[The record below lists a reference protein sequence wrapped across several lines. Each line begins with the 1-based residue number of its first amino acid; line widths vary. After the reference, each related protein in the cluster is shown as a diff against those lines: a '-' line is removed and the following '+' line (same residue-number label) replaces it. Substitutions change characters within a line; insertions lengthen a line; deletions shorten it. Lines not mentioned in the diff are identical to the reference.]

1 MITQNVSVSFYL
13 EKTKPNSENK
23 CLIKMVVYCN
33 PNKKRYSTNCHVT
46 ELEWE
51 KLKNANL
58 RDKSLK
64 DIKQV
69 LNQME
74 LKATKAIEK
83 LNPFSFLAFEEIYFG
98 TQKAAAQTSLQ
109 YWFKNYIAE
118 LYSQERI
125 GTAMSYNTTLN
136 SLNLFKKGL
145 HIQDVTPA
153 LLTSYEKF
161 MIAQGKSYT
170 TLGIYLRQLRTII
183 NQTID
188 AGILSADKYPFK
200 KYDIPTSRNIKK
212 ALSEAD
218 VKRILDFQTDDE
230 ELRKA
235 ADFWLLSYLCSG
247 INFADIIQL
256 KPANINGNYLFFIR
270 QKTKLTKKKDLR
282 PIKVGLHP
290 RAIEIIEKYRNK
302 EANAEFLFPI
312 LDNTI
317 GAKTVKYRCQNFIKW
332 VNKRMEKVASELGI
346 EQKVGTYAARHT
358 FSTILKRKGVSTEFI
373 KESLGHSSVAI
384 TENYLDSF
392 ADDTKLEMTNLLT
405 DF

>member
-1 MITQNVSVSFYL
+1 
-13 EKTKPNSENK
+13 
-23 CLIKMVVYCN
+23 MVVYCN

-74 LKATKAIEK
+74 LKAIKAIEK

-218 VKRILDFQTDDE
+218 VKKILDFQTNDE

-270 QKTKLTKKKDLR
+270 QKTKLTKKKDFR

-302 EANAEFLFPI
+302 EANADFLFPI
-312 LDNTI
+312 LDNSI

-332 VNKRMEKVASELGI
+332 VNKRMEKVAGELGI

>member
-1 MITQNVSVSFYL
+1 
-13 EKTKPNSENK
+13 
-23 CLIKMVVYCN
+23 MVVYCN

-153 LLTSYEKF
+153 FLTSYEKF

-218 VKRILDFQTDDE
+218 VKKILDFQTDDE

-302 EANAEFLFPI
+302 EANADFLFPI
-312 LDNTI
+312 LDNSI

-405 DF
+405 NF

>member
-1 MITQNVSVSFYL
+1 
-13 EKTKPNSENK
+13 
-23 CLIKMVVYCN
+23 MVVYCN

-218 VKRILDFQTDDE
+218 VKKILDFQTGDE

-302 EANAEFLFPI
+302 EANADFLFPI
-312 LDNTI
+312 LDNSI

-332 VNKRMEKVASELGI
+332 VNKRMEKVAGELGI

>member
-1 MITQNVSVSFYL
+1 
-13 EKTKPNSENK
+13 
-23 CLIKMVVYCN
+23 MVVYCN

-51 KLKNANL
+51 KLKNTNL

-64 DIKQV
+64 DIKQI

-83 LNPFSFLAFEEIYFG
+83 LDPFSFLAFEEIYFG

-109 YWFKNYIAE
+109 HWFKNYIAE
-118 LYSQERI
+118 LYSQDRI

-170 TLGIYLRQLRTII
+170 TLGIYLRQLRSII

-218 VKRILDFQTDDE
+218 VKKILDFQTDDA

-282 PIKVGLHP
+282 PIKVGLHT

-302 EANAEFLFPI
+302 EANADFLFPI
-312 LDNTI
+312 LDNSI

-346 EQKVGTYAARHT
+346 EQKIGTYAARHT

>member
-1 MITQNVSVSFYL
+1 
-13 EKTKPNSENK
+13 
-23 CLIKMVVYCN
+23 MVVYCN

-64 DIKQV
+64 DIKQL

-145 HIQDVTPA
+145 HIQDITPA

-218 VKRILDFQTDDE
+218 VKKILDFQTNDE

-302 EANAEFLFPI
+302 EANADFLFPI
-312 LDNTI
+312 LDNSI